1 VCFGFFSYF
10 NGEFDTLPEQSFYLV
25 GTIEDV
31 IEKSKL

>member
-1 VCFGFFSYF
+1 VFWFFLVL

-31 IEKSKL
+31 IKKSKL